1 MPAEL
6 HRSDIEREEQSKLHG
21 KKGIVTGIRD
31 RSEVE
36 AMIQRYLELAQ
47 SALKEDI
54 DTPAQSA

>member
-1 MPAEL
+1 MSADHQRPENQAEDKIQTQ
-6 HRSDIEREEQSKLHG
+6 R

-47 SALKEDI
+47 SALKEG
-54 DTPAQSA
+54 S